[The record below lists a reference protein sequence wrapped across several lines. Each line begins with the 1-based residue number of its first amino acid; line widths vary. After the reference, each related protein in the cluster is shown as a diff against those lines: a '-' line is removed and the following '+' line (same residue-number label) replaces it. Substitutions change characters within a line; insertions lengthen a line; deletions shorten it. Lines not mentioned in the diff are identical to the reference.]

1 MIILLWNQKWPQH
14 ILSVL
19 LLTFSHEALHD
30 MSHVV
35 FLLWCFTCKPWVLN
49 PKPMTLES
57 LQCTMTW
64 EENSGK
70 RPVLLLLKHT
80 KGNLFSLASVSC
92 FIFFSPYVEP
102 AKCWSWE
109 VWGAAGV
116 KIDQH
121 LGRCKTN
128 LLHMYRDL
136 EFCIWHSIP
145 PLPEAKLGKTITW
158 GNNSLILEQL
168 YFWIWN

>member
-1 MIILLWNQKWPQH
+1 MKLYMTWVMLFSSCDVLHANPGYLIPSQWLLKVFN
-14 ILSVL
+14 
-19 LLTFSHEALHD
+19 AL
-30 MSHVV
+30 
-35 FLLWCFTCKPWVLN
+35 
-49 PKPMTLES
+49 
-57 LQCTMTW
+57 W

-70 RPVLLLLKHT
+70 RPVLLLLKYT

>member
-1 MIILLWNQKWPQH
+1 MKLYMTWVMLFSSCDVLHTNPGYLIPSQWLLKVFN
-14 ILSVL
+14 
-19 LLTFSHEALHD
+19 AL
-30 MSHVV
+30 
-35 FLLWCFTCKPWVLN
+35 
-49 PKPMTLES
+49 
-57 LQCTMTW
+57 W